1 MGIKKVLFNGKYI
14 LEYILVEAKEG
25 MLMNGGGC
33 NVQSF
38 RLSNE
43 SLYATII

>member
-1 MGIKKVLFNGKYI
+1 MLFHGKCI
-14 LEYILVEAKEG
+14 LEYILVEAKVG

-43 SLYATII
+43 NLYATII